1 MIAHLL
7 KPELDELI
15 ENKEWVTI
23 KEVLEDVPAVDVS
36 ELLEELEPEVAV
48 VIFRLLKKSKA
59 ADVFSYLSSAK
70 GVELLEVFSRQQLS
84 DVMSNLEPDERVA
97 LLEELPG
104 DLTQKVLN
112 SLAPDDVAQVRRLL
126 GYPAESVGRLMTTN
140 YVRIK
145 QHWTVA
151 KSFEHIRRFGRTAE
165 TVNVIYVADK
175 NEKLIDACRVQ
186 PESTDSDEGHQ
197 SAFHSVNVIYV
208 ADKNEKLID
217 DLRLNQL
224 ILAEPDTLISDIM
237 DNTFVALSAFDDQE
251 EAVWMLSKYDRI
263 ALPVVDSG
271 GILVGIVTV
280 DDILDVAEEET
291 TEDMHL
297 MAGMSALDKSYTET
311 NIGELVPRRV
321 GCLILLFLRQMFT
334 VPAMATYEDTLA
346 MAAIL
351 APFIPMIIPSGA
363 NSGSQAATL
372 IIRSIS
378 TNDLKLNDW
387 LPVLKKELI
396 SGLLLGSILGIM
408 GTIVIALWM
417 MMRGDP
423 FTYALMMQAFTVGT
437 SLVGVVL
444 FGNLSGAML
453 PFIMSKI
460 GLDPAVTSAPF
471 VATIVDV
478 TGIFIY
484 FSTAVFLLKGV
495 VL

>member
-175 NEKLIDACRVQ
+175 NEKLID
-186 PESTDSDEGHQ
+186 
-197 SAFHSVNVIYV
+197 
-208 ADKNEKLID
+208 
-217 DLRLNQL
+217 DLRLNRL

-311 NIGELVPRRV
+311 NIGEMVQKRV
-321 GCLILLFLRQMFT
+321 GWLILLFLGQMFT
-334 VPAMATYEDTLA
+334 VTAMASYEDTLA

-351 APFIPMIIPSGA
+351 ALFIPMIISSGG

-387 LPVLKKELI
+387 LTVLKKELI